1 MTIGII
7 AFLALG
13 IIFGRLFP
21 EIARQIDTGTAITFC
36 LLFML
41 VIVGIN
47 LSFSKN
53 NMAEIKTK
61 AKDVFIIVLGSTVG
75 SLIASCITGTLLGLN
90 TAQAGAIGIGLGW
103 ASFIGVALSSVS
115 VYLGTVAFLTNSMRE
130 LMAIVGM
137 KIYMKKFGKRAA
149 ISAAGSTAID
159 TSLGVITRYAGKEYA
174 VTSILCGTI
183 LSFVTPFM
191 LSILTPLF

>member
-7 AFLALG
+7 VFLVLG
-13 IIFGRLFP
+13 ITFGRLFP
-21 EIARQIDTGTAITFC
+21 VTASQIDTGTAITLC

-47 LSFSKN
+47 LSFSKYN
-53 NMAEIKTK
+53 LSELKAK
-61 AKDVFIIVLGSTVG
+61 AKDVLIIVLGSTVG
-75 SLIASCITGTLLGLN
+75 SLIAACMTGTILGLN

-130 LMAIVGM
+130 LLAIIGM
-137 KIYMKKFGKRAA
+137 KIYIKKFGKRAA
-149 ISAAGSTAID
+149 ISSAGSTAID

-174 VTSILCGTI
+174 VTSILCGTV
-183 LSFVTPFM
+183 LSFVTPLM

>member
-7 AFLALG
+7 VFLVIG

-21 EIARQIDTGTAITFC
+21 ETASLIDTGTAITFC

-47 LSFSKN
+47 LSFSKYN
-53 NMAEIKTK
+53 LSELKVK

-75 SLIASCITGTLLGLN
+75 SLIAACITGRILGLN

-130 LMAIVGM
+130 LLAIIGM
-137 KIYMKKFGKRAA
+137 KIYIKKFGKRAA
-149 ISAAGSTAID
+149 ISSAGSTAID

-183 LSFVTPFM
+183 LSFMTPFM
-191 LSILTPLF
+191 LSVLTPLF